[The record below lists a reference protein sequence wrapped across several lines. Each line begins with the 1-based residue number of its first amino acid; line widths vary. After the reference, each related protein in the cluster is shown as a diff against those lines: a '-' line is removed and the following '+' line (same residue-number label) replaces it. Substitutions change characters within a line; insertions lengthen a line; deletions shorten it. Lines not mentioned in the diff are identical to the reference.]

1 MPKQLKV
8 ILFTCF
14 FLSGFCG
21 LLYQIVWL
29 RLAYASFGIV
39 TPVLSVVVAVFMAGL
54 SIGSVLAGKLAVKLS
69 KGAHLPAIQL
79 YGVTELL
86 IGLGA
91 VSVPFLY
98 GLSEKILLQAGT
110 SDSFS
115 YLALSAVC
123 IGVSLLPW
131 CILMGCTYPLML
143 TFTKQSGAEGTSF
156 FGFLYW
162 ANVVGATLGVLS
174 SAFVLIE
181 LMGFRNCLVLGA
193 ALNAGVACL
202 AFYVA
207 KKYPVAALEQ
217 KCDEIADEQ
226 GRTKPQPFALTILF
240 LTGFCSM
247 AMEVIWSR
255 TFMPVLGTAIY
266 SFALLLFVY
275 LLSTA
280 LGSHRYLRDKTAGTV
295 KSVNFLLCTVAFC
308 AFFPIVLNGF
318 QAESIYVTPNFVEFG
333 VRAFVALFSI
343 APLCFFLG
351 YLTPKLI
358 DDTSTGLP
366 EAAGSS
372 YAINSI
378 GCIVGPLFA
387 SYLLLPGLGARF
399 SQLALVSPLVVASLW
414 HMNRTGQPRSR
425 SSMAAAGMAVLM
437 IAGATVCGSYDEPRL
452 ADAWIH
458 RDHVA
463 TVLVYNQD
471 GEKQLLVNGRR
482 MTNLRAFL
490 KMMAHYPIVLHE
502 GPVKSSLVI
511 CLGMGTSFRSLLSWD
526 HHSRAVELVP
536 GVKAA
541 LGNFYPDMNAQFQ
554 NIIVDDGRRF
564 LNRTNEKFDVITID
578 PPPPVEAAGSSLLYS
593 KEFCQVLRSHLNPG
607 GILQQWFPSNEKQV
621 LIAVAR
627 ALKETFPHVRVF
639 LSSEG
644 WGYHLICSET
654 PIIIPSI
661 EEIKKKLTPKVLAD
675 LAEGANQNDL
685 EHPEAPFKRII
696 DFEIPLS
703 ELLSDTKQA
712 AISDDNPVNEYC
724 LLRRVATG
732 KESHSINVPV
742 PKTGSGSDNGAGGAS
757 DQPR

>member
-1 MPKQLKV
+1 MPRQLIA
-8 ILFTCF
+8 ILFVCF

-39 TPVLSVVVAVFMAGL
+39 TAVLSVVVSTFMAGL
-54 SIGSVLAGKLAVKLS
+54 SIGSVLGGKMAVKLS
-69 KGAHLPAIQL
+69 RGARIPAIQL
-79 YGVTELL
+79 YGITELF

-98 GLSEKILLQAGT
+98 GLSEQILLRAGA
-110 SDSFS
+110 SDSFG

-123 IGVSLLPW
+123 IAASLLPW

-143 TFTKQSGAEGTSF
+143 AFTKQSAGEETSF

-162 ANVVGATLGVLS
+162 ANVMGATVGVLS

-181 LMGFRNCLVLGA
+181 MLGFRNTLVLGA
-193 ALNAGVACL
+193 VLNGAVAGL

-207 KKYPVAALEQ
+207 RKYPVTSLQE
-217 KCDEIADEQ
+217 KCDEIAEQ
-226 GRTKPQPFALTILF
+226 EASNKPQAFALILLF

-280 LGSHRYLRDKTAGTV
+280 LGSHKYLSDKKRGAV
-295 KSVNFLLCTVAFC
+295 KSVNFLVCTVAFC
-308 AFFPIVLNGF
+308 AFLPILLNGF
-318 QAESIYVTPNFVEFG
+318 QSESIYTNPNFVESG

-358 DDTSTGLP
+358 DDTSAGLP
-366 EAAGSS
+366 EPAGSS

-378 GCIVGPLFA
+378 GCIVGPFVA
-387 SYLLLPGLGARF
+387 SYVLLPSLGARIAQLVLVAPMAVAAIWRMKQ
-399 SQLALVSPLVVASLW
+399 SKPALGPLAMIGGGLALLMVV
-414 HMNRTGQPRSR
+414 
-425 SSMAAAGMAVLM
+425 
-437 IAGATVCGSYDEPRL
+437 GATVCGSYDEPRMPN
-452 ADAWIH
+452 AWIH

-463 TVLVYNQD
+463 TVLVYSQG
-471 GEKQLLVNGRR
+471 GEQQLLVNGRR
-482 MTNLRAFL
+482 MTNLRPFL
-490 KMMAHYPIVLHE
+490 KMMAHYPIVLHK

-511 CLGMGTSFRSLLSWD
+511 CLGMGTTYRSLLSWE
-526 HHSRAVELVP
+526 HSSRAVELVP

-541 LGNFYPDMNAQFQ
+541 LGNFYRVSDADFQ
-554 NIIVDDGRRF
+554 NIIVDDGRRY
-564 LNRTNEKFDVITID
+564 LNRSNEKFDLITID

-593 KEFCQVLRSHLNPG
+593 KEFCEVLKNHLNAG
-607 GILQQWFPSNEKQV
+607 GILQQWFPSDEKVV

-627 ALKETFPHVRVF
+627 ALKETFPYVRVF
-639 LSSEG
+639 QSSEG
-644 WGYHLICSET
+644 WGYHVLCSED
-654 PIIIPSI
+654 PVEVPSL
-661 EEIKKKLTPKVLAD
+661 EEIRKKLSPKVLAD
-675 LAEGANQNDL
+675 IAEGA
-685 EHPEAPFKRII
+685 EPTEAGHPEAPFKRII
-696 DFEIPLS
+696 ESEIPLS
-703 ELLSDTKQA
+703 EILDDKNQS
-712 AISDDNPVNEYC
+712 AISDDRPINEYC
-724 LLRRVATG
+724 LVRRIMEG
-732 KESHSINVPV
+732 KPEEWNSVKV
-742 PKTGSGSDNGAGGAS
+742 RKAS
-757 DQPR
+757 Q